1 MTINFIHD
9 AITDAQNRGELC
21 PHCQSAQGHTI
32 LCPTINRAIAEA
44 RSALN
49 GNATEQDAILAHALG
64 VKL

>member
-1 MTINFIHD
+1 MRHIEITD

-44 RSALN
+44 RSARLSEADN
-49 GNATEQDAILAHALG
+49 IRLTSLG
-64 VKL
+64 VTW